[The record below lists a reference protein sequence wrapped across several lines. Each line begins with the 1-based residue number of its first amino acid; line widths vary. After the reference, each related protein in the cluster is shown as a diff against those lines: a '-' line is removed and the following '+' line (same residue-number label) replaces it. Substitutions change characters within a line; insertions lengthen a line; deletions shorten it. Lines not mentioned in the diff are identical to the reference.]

1 MYLEWTVKFKLKNFL
16 LFFVYHFL
24 LLTTGPV
31 AMILIFSVEG
41 KAMGINMKI
50 LNLKDS
56 FISNLLTL
64 LIPFL
69 TAFCIY
75 VYVNE

>member
-1 MYLEWTVKFKLKNFL
+1 MYLEWTVKFKLNNFL

-41 KAMGINMKI
+41 KAMATNMQI

-56 FISNLLTL
+56 FIRNLLTL

-75 VYVNE
+75 VYIKE